1 MQPFPPYQINRE
13 ALTRL
18 IQNKIAQI
26 PAFGSRRVLLENP
39 CIQAAF
45 PVCVLSN
52 FQARPKYFKAAYDLS
67 ITVEIW
73 ANSYY
78 EAQGLYDQVS
88 QKLAESNFVEVAMTP
103 QGKDPITDK
112 QRYGST
118 FEVGWNAITNTFFI
132 NRS

>member
-1 MQPFPPYQINRE
+1 MSDFPPYKMNRE
-13 ALTRL
+13 AITRL
-18 IQNKIAQI
+18 IQNKIAEI
-26 PAFGSRRVLLENP
+26 PGLGGKRVLLENP
-39 CIQAAF
+39 SIKATF

-78 EAQGLYDQVS
+78 EAQALYDQVA

-103 QGKDPITDK
+103 QGKDPIIEK

-118 FEVGWNAITNTFFI
+118 FEVGWNAIDNTFFV

>member
-1 MQPFPPYQINRE
+1 MADFPPYKMNRE
-13 ALTRL
+13 AICRL
-18 IQNKIAQI
+18 VQNKIAEI
-26 PAFGSRRVLLENP
+26 SAFGGKRVLFENP
-39 CIQAAF
+39 SVKAAF

-67 ITVEIW
+67 ITIEVW
-73 ANSYY
+73 ADSYY
-78 EAQGLYDQVS
+78 EAQGLYDQVA

-103 QGKDPITDK
+103 QGKDPIVEK

-118 FEVGWNAITNTFFI
+118 FEVGWSAIDNTFFM

>member
-1 MQPFPPYQINRE
+1 MANFPPYNMNRE
-13 ALTRL
+13 AITRL
-18 IQNKIAQI
+18 IQNKIAEI
-26 PAFGSRRVLLENP
+26 PAFGGKRVLLETP
-39 CIQAAF
+39 SVKASF

-73 ANSYY
+73 ANGYY
-78 EAQGLYDQVS
+78 EAQALYDQVVK
-88 QKLAESNFVEVAMTP
+88 KLAESNFVEVAMTP
-103 QGKDPITDK
+103 QEKDPIVEK

-118 FEVGWNAITNTFFI
+118 FEAGWSAIDNTFFI